1 MVGPLNPSGH
11 WLIAKDLELQ
21 KMPTFWSNPKTMLV
35 VGLGGR
41 VTHFKVVWACTHP
54 FPGSSFDSWGESE
67 RAVHPHSFLCPL
79 RSGSSLTSRS
89 MSLDRGSGG
98 PDANTVS
105 GVVVPATVTAIT
117 TAKRPT
123 LRYN

>member
-41 VTHFKVVWACTHP
+41 VTHLKVVWACTQP
-54 FPGSSFDSWGESE
+54 LPGVSLDSWGESE

-98 PDANTVS
+98 PDANVVS
-105 GVVVPATVTAIT
+105 GVVVTATVTAIT